1 MSVTQYH
8 RGAIGPPLAVGTMAV
23 SSDILR
29 SAEETDV
36 KGKAVYV
43 LHTWKDALWE
53 MGPSKK
59 TEVPAPR
66 ELKASEADVSDD
78 EEDSPADA
86 NATPDETSGPAPEEL
101 DDTQP
106 AVETKSTD
114 ASPEAGSSTGTAKL
128 TPEGRSVE
136 CTVTLRGN

>member
-1 MSVTQYH
+1 MVQHSPALAPDQLVSVTQYH
-8 RGAIGPPLAVGTMAV
+8 RGTIGPPLAVGTMAV
-23 SSDILR
+23 SSDTLR

-59 TEVPAPR
+59 MDVPAPR

-78 EEDSPADA
+78 EDGD
-86 NATPDETSGPAPEEL
+86 PDGEPNETAEAASKEVDNKQPE
-101 DDTQP
+101 
-106 AVETKSTD
+106 AETKLGD
-114 ASPEAGSSTGTAKL
+114 ASPEAGSSTSTAKL
-128 TPEGRSVE
+128 TPEG
-136 CTVTLRGN
+136 

>member
-1 MSVTQYH
+1 
-8 RGAIGPPLAVGTMAV
+8 MAV
-23 SSDILR
+23 SSDTLR

-43 LHTWKDALWE
+43 LHTWQDALWE

-78 EEDSPADA
+78 EEGDSDADT
-86 NATPDETSGPAPEEL
+86 TPDQATAAASEEPSKQPEAETNPG
-101 DDTQP
+101 DTSQ
-106 AVETKSTD
+106 
-114 ASPEAGSSTGTAKL
+114 EAGSSTGTAKL
-128 TPEGRSVE
+128 TPEGRSVRS
-136 CTVTLRGN
+136 TA

>member
-78 EEDSPADA
+78 EEDSPADN
-86 NATPDETSGPAPEEL
+86 NATPDETAGAPSEEL
-101 DDTQP
+101 DNQKPAAETQP
-106 AVETKSTD
+106 ANP
-114 ASPEAGSSTGTAKL
+114 SPEAGSSTSAAKL

-136 CTVTLRGN
+136 CTVGL